1 MDKKKLKYDLILGC
15 ICLLLSLSVWLL
27 VTVLK
32 KPGEYAV
39 ITVNGEEYGK
49 YPLSVDTEI
58 SVETERGK
66 NVVVIKD
73 GYADII
79 EATCPDGLCEKQR
92 KIDATGESL
101 VCLPNKVTVTV
112 VGGESEIDLVG

>member
-1 MDKKKLKYDLILGC
+1 MDKKKLKYDLILVGV
-15 ICLLLSLSVWLL
+15 CLLLSLSIWLL

-39 ITVNGEEYGK
+39 VTVNGEEYGR
-49 YPLSVDTEI
+49 YPLSVDAEI
-58 SVETERGK
+58 VVETERGK

-79 EATCPDGLCEKQR
+79 EATCPDGLCERQR
-92 KIDATGESL
+92 KIDSTGESL

-112 VGGESEIDLVG
+112 EGGDGVDLAG